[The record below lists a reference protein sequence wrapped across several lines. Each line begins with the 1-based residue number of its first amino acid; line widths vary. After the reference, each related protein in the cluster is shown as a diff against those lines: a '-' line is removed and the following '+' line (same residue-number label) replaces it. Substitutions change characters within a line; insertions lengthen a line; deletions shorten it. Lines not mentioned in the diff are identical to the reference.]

1 MMLMLA
7 VGAAAL
13 LAPMQD
19 EQDTTV
25 TVPQGT
31 RLELEAHSGSIT
43 VRTWNRSAIQVS
55 ADPGSDRYRLTVEV
69 RGGVARIGR
78 DARRGRNRPDM
89 STDYRLTVPVWMDLE
104 LSSIEGDISVDNS
117 QGKLSI
123 NTVEGGATVRGGR
136 DFISVHS
143 VEGDVTIDGARGR
156 VEANS
161 VDGGIFIN
169 NTDGEIFA
177 ETVDGDITMES
188 VSSSDVEA
196 NTVDG
201 NISYRGRV
209 APQGR
214 YRLGS
219 HDGDVTLEVP
229 ELSAVVSVSTFEGEF
244 TSCGYPA
251 TVTRSGDRE
260 VPRTKRFRFTV
271 GDGSGRVDLESF
283 DGNIYLVKTGCR

>member
-1 MMLMLA
+1 MMLTLA

-13 LAPMQD
+13 LAPMQ
-19 EQDTTV
+19 QDTTV
-25 TVPQGT
+25 SVPQGT
-31 RLELEAHSGSIT
+31 RLELDAHSGSIS
-43 VRTWNRSAIQVS
+43 VRTWNRNAIQVS
-55 ADPGSDRYRLTVEV
+55 ADLGSDRYRIGVEV
-69 RGGVARIGR
+69 QGGVARIHR
-78 DARRGRNRPDM
+78 DSRRGMNHPDFA
-89 STDYRLTVPVWMDLE
+89 TDYRLTVPVWMDLE
-104 LSSIEGDISVDNS
+104 LSTIEGDITVDNS

-123 NTVEGGATVRGGR
+123 NSVEGGVSVRGGR

-143 VEGDVTIDGARGR
+143 VEGEVSIEGARGR

-161 VDGGIFIN
+161 VDGGIMIS
-169 NTDGEIFA
+169 NTDGQIFA

-188 VSSSDVEA
+188 VSATDVEA

-209 APQGR
+209 VPEGR

-219 HDGDVTLEVP
+219 HDGDITLEVP

-244 TSCGYPA
+244 SSCGYPA
-251 TVTRSGDRE
+251 TVTSSGERSNK
-260 VPRTKRFRFTV
+260 KRFRFTV
-271 GDGSGRVDLESF
+271 GNGGARVDLESF

>member
-1 MMLMLA
+1 MMLTLV

-13 LAPMQD
+13 LAPMQ
-19 EQDTTV
+19 QDTTV
-25 TVPQGT
+25 AVPQGT
-31 RLELEAHSGSIT
+31 RLELDAQSGSIS
-43 VRTWNRSAIQVS
+43 VRTWNRNAIQVS
-55 ADPGSDRYRLTVEV
+55 ADLGSDRYRMGVEV
-69 RGGVARIGR
+69 EGGVARIRRVG
-78 DARRGRNRPDM
+78 RRGMTHDDLDV
-89 STDYRLTVPVWMDLE
+89 DYRLTVPVWMDLE
-104 LSSIEGDISVDNS
+104 LSSVEGDITVDNT

-123 NTVEGGATVRGGR
+123 STVEGGVNVRGGR

-143 VEGDVTIDGARGR
+143 VEGDVTIEGARGR

-161 VDGGIFIN
+161 VDGGIMIT

-188 VSSSDVEA
+188 VSSNDVEA

-209 APQGR
+209 VSQGR

-219 HDGDVTLEVP
+219 HDGDITLEVP

-244 TSCGYPA
+244 SSCGYPA
-251 TVTRSGDRE
+251 TVTNSANRHKKS
-260 VPRTKRFRFTV
+260 FRFTV
-271 GDGSGRVDLESF
+271 GSGGGRVDLESF
-283 DGNIYLVKTGCR
+283 DGNIYLIKTGCQ

>member
-1 MMLMLA
+1 MMLTLA

-13 LAPMQD
+13 LAPMQ
-19 EQDTTV
+19 QDTTV

-31 RLELEAHSGSIT
+31 RLELDAHSGSIS
-43 VRTWNRSAIQVS
+43 VRTWNRNAIQVS
-55 ADPGSDRYRLTVEV
+55 ADLGSDRYRIAVEV
-69 RGGVARIGR
+69 RGGVARISR
-78 DARRGRNRPDM
+78 DARRGMNHPDFA
-89 STDYRLTVPVWMDLE
+89 TDYRLTVPVWMDLE

-123 NTVEGGATVRGGR
+123 NSVEGGVSVRGGR
-136 DFISVHS
+136 DFVSVHS
-143 VEGDVTIDGARGR
+143 VEGEVSIEGARGR

-161 VDGGIFIN
+161 VDGGIMIS
-169 NTDGEIFA
+169 NTDGQIFA

-188 VSSSDVEA
+188 VNSTDVEA

-209 APQGR
+209 APEGR

-219 HDGDVTLEVP
+219 HDGDITLEVP

-244 TSCGYPA
+244 SSCGYPA
-251 TVTRSGDRE
+251 TVSNTGERNNR
-260 VPRTKRFRFTV
+260 KRFRFTV
-271 GDGSGRVDLESF
+271 GSGGARVDLESF
-283 DGNIYLVKTGCR
+283 DGNIYLIKTGCQ

>member
-13 LAPMQD
+13 LAPMQN

-55 ADPGSDRYRLTVEV
+55 ADPGSDRYRLSVEV
-69 RGGVARIGR
+69 QGGVARIGR
-78 DARRGRNRPDM
+78 DARRGMNHRDF

-104 LSSIEGDISVDNS
+104 LSSIEGNISVDNS

-136 DFISVHS
+136 DFISIHS
-143 VEGDVTIDGARGR
+143 VEGDVTIEGARGR

-161 VDGGIFIN
+161 VDGGIFIS
-169 NTDGEIFA
+169 NTNGAIFA

-209 APQGR
+209 TPQGR

-229 ELSAVVSVSTFEGEF
+229 ELNAVVSVSTFEGEF

-251 TVTRSGDRE
+251 TVARSGDRDR
-260 VPRTKRFRFTV
+260 PRTKRFRFTV
-271 GDGSGRVDLESF
+271 GDGGGRVDLESF

>member
-1 MMLMLA
+1 MMLTLV

-13 LAPMQD
+13 LAPMQ
-19 EQDTTV
+19 QDTTV

-31 RLELEAHSGSIT
+31 RLELDAHSGSIT
-43 VRTWNRSAIQVS
+43 IRTWNRNAIQVS
-55 ADPGSDRYRLTVEV
+55 ADLGSERYRVGVEV
-69 RGGVARIGR
+69 EDGVARIR
-78 DARRGRNRPDM
+78 RVARRGM
-89 STDYRLTVPVWMDLE
+89 SHLDFATDYRLTVPVWMDLE
-104 LSSIEGDISVDNS
+104 LSSIEGDVTVDNS

-123 NTVEGGATVRGGR
+123 SSVEGGVSVRGGR
-136 DFISVHS
+136 DFISAHS
-143 VEGDVTIDGARGR
+143 VEGDVTVEGARGR

-161 VDGGIFIN
+161 VDGGIMIS

-177 ETVDGDITMES
+177 ETVDGDIIMES

-201 NISYRGRV
+201 NITYRGRV

-219 HDGDVTLEVP
+219 HDGDITLEVP

-244 TSCGYPA
+244 STCGYPA
-251 TVTRSGDRE
+251 TVTRSGE
-260 VPRTKRFRFTV
+260 QSNKKRFRFTV
-271 GDGSGRVDLESF
+271 GNGGARVDLESF
-283 DGNIYLVKTGCR
+283 DGNVYLVKTGCQ

>member
-13 LAPMQD
+13 LAPMQN

-25 TVPQGT
+25 NVPQGT
-31 RLELEAHSGSIT
+31 RLELDAHSGSIT

-55 ADPGSDRYRLTVEV
+55 ADPGSDRYRLSIEV
-69 RGGVARIGR
+69 VGGVARIGR
-78 DARRGRNRPDM
+78 DARRGRNHRDDE
-89 STDYRLTVPVWMDLE
+89 TDYHLTVPVWMDLE
-104 LSSIEGDISVDNS
+104 LSSVEGDISVDNS

-201 NISYRGRV
+201 SISYRGRV

-229 ELSAVVSVSTFEGEF
+229 ELNAVVSVSTFEGEF

-251 TVTRSGDRE
+251 TVTRSGDRAK
-260 VPRTKRFRFTV
+260 TKRFRFTV
-271 GDGSGRVDLESF
+271 GNGGGRVDLESF
-283 DGNIYLVKTGCR
+283 DGNIYLVKTGCQ